1 MSAGGSKIDN
11 GEVARRA
18 YEIWQSRGCPS
29 GDGLDDWNAALAEL
43 LAEPPQEPVR
53 EAKRE
58 ANSAPIQPP
67 PGAPPEDDRGIRVW
81 FMRVKR
87 KLIGRRE

>member
-43 LAEPPQEPVR
+43 LAAPPQEPAR
-53 EAKRE
+53 EAKCD
-58 ANSAPIQPP
+58 AKTAPIRVAQ
-67 PGAPPEDDRGIRVW
+67 GEAHEDERGIRVW

-87 KLIGRRE
+87 KLIGRGK